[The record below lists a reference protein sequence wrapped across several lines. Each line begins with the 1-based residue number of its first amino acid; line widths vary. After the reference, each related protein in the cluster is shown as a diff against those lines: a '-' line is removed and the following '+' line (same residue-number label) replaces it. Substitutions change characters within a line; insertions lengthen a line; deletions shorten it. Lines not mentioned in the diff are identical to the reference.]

1 MIQIARLINLRMPLV
16 LASQSP
22 RRKKLLDQLGF
33 EFETMPANID
43 ESLVE
48 NGHDPEKYVCEL
60 AEAKAQHIA
69 NSMMNRAIILGSDT
83 IVVLNGQ
90 ILNKPTD
97 EEDARKMLRTL
108 SHNTHTVYTGIALIE
123 ARSDKRMVTLQKTEV
138 TFRELD
144 DEEIAAYVATGSPLD
159 KAGAYGIQDDFGA
172 VFVSNISGCYYNI
185 VGLPLELLY
194 TTMKR
199 FIKVLNQS

>member
-1 MIQIARLINLRMPLV
+1 
-16 LASQSP
+16 
-22 RRKKLLDQLGF
+22 
-33 EFETMPANID
+33 
-43 ESLVE
+43 
-48 NGHDPEKYVCEL
+48 
-60 AEAKAQHIA
+60 
-69 NSMMNRAIILGSDT
+69 
-83 IVVLNGQ
+83 
-90 ILNKPTD
+90 LNKPTD